1 MIIKYATTTLQLRN
15 AKNIFLK
22 FKASSFQ
29 QPQSLMMSLKN
40 VLDSSSDSDES
51 IELPKSVILIY
62 LKNFKLQ
69 KFA

>member
-15 AKNIFLK
+15 AKNIFFK
-22 FKASSFQ
+22 FKDSSFQ

-62 LKNFKLQ
+62 LKIFKLQ